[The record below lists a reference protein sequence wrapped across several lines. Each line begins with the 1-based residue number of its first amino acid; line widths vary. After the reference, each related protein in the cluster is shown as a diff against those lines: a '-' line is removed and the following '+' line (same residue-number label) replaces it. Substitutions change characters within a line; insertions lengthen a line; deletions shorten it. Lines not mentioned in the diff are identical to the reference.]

1 MSLSRIRNDMPHQPT
16 ITSAEMRGIN
26 RSAILE
32 LIRRESPIARTT
44 IAQCLG
50 VSLPT
55 VMRIVEELT
64 EDGFVRPHGG
74 TEWSGGRRRPL
85 LEFNADGYL
94 VLGIDLGGT
103 KMYGAISDLGGRILN
118 EIDIGHHGTSGEES
132 FNRLVTLIDALLAS
146 PKLEGR
152 KVRGIGVGA
161 PGITLHRE
169 GIVKWAFTL
178 NWKDY
183 PLKAKLSEHYNL
195 PITVDNDV
203 NLATLG
209 EFWFGAGQSTRNMVL
224 VAVGTGIGSG
234 IIIDGALYRGASE
247 ASGEIGHMIP
257 GREFLGKD
265 YRDFGSLE
273 SVASGTGI
281 RERASSIF
289 QSQGDLAFAEKLTA
303 EQVFEAARQ
312 KQEWACRI
320 IDETV
325 DYLAIA
331 ISNLSV
337 SFDPELIVLGG
348 GVTNSAD
355 LLVEP
360 ILRRI
365 SGMIPMPPRLVVS
378 DLGLRATVMGAVV
391 TVLHNT
397 SNFYLVRKLS

>member
-1 MSLSRIRNDMPHQPT
+1 MIQQRT
-16 ITSAEMRGIN
+16 ITAAEMRGIN
-26 RSAILE
+26 RSTILE

-44 IAQCLG
+44 IARRLNI
-50 VSLPT
+50 SLPT
-55 VMRIVEELT
+55 VMRIV
-64 EDGFVRPHGG
+64 DGLVGEGFIRSHDG

-85 LEFNADGYL
+85 LEFNSDGYV

-103 KMYGAISDLGGRILN
+103 KMYGALSDLGGNILD
-118 EIDIGHHGTSGEES
+118 EIDIGHHATSGEES
-132 FNRLVTLIDALLAS
+132 FNRLVTLIDTLLAS
-146 PKLEGR
+146 PRLEGR

-161 PGITLHRE
+161 PGITLHQE

-183 PLKAKLSEHYNL
+183 PLKTKLVERYHL

-203 NLATLG
+203 NLAALG
-209 EFWFGAGQSTRNMVL
+209 EFWFGAGQNTRNMIL

-234 IIIDGALYRGASE
+234 IIMDGALYRGASE
-247 ASGEIGHMIP
+247 SSGEIGHMIP
-257 GREFLGKD
+257 GREFFGKD
-265 YRDFGSLE
+265 YRDFGALE

-281 RERASSIF
+281 HERAIGEFRSK
-289 QSQGDLAFAEKLTA
+289 GDLAQPANLTA

-337 SFDPELIVLGG
+337 FFDPELIVLGG
-348 GVTNSAD
+348 GVTYSAD

-365 SGMIPMPPRLVVS
+365 SGMIPTPPKLVIS
-378 DLGLRATVMGAVV
+378 NLGLRATVMGAVV

-397 SNFYLVRKLS
+397 SNFYVVHKLS